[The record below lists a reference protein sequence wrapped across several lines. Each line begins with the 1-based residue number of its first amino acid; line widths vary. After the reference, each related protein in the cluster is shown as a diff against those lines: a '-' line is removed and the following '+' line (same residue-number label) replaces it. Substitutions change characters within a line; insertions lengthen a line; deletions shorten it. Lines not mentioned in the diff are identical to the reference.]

1 MIRAIHHVQLAMPAD
16 REGEAVA
23 FYEGTLGIP
32 QLSKPVNLDRRGGCW
47 FKSATAEIHLGVEE
61 PFAPA
66 RKSQPAFLVDDLAE
80 VRERL
85 ASAGREIID
94 GEPMEGYV
102 RFYTSDPFGNRI
114 ELASTGTSQQ

>member
-1 MIRAIHHVQLAMPAD
+1 M
-16 REGEAVA
+16 
-23 FYEGTLGIP
+23 
-32 QLSKPVNLDRRGGCW
+32 
-47 FKSATAEIHLGVEE
+47 
-61 PFAPA
+61 
-66 RKSQPAFLVDDLAE
+66 DDLAE

-94 GEPMEGYV
+94 GEPMEGYG